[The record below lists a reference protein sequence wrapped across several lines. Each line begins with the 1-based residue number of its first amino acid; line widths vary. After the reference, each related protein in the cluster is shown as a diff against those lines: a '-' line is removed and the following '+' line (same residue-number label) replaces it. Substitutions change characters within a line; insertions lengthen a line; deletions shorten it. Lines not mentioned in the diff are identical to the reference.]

1 VIEQRSIVKR
11 AAIRQKNGM
20 KLEQERIVAAAL
32 ALVNREG
39 LSGFNLRAL
48 ALTLNVRASA
58 LYWHVGSKDE
68 IVARMA
74 KTLYERAFGA
84 APKGANWQ
92 DWLLGFARAFRASL
106 LSQRDSAQIC
116 TVARLLDTNIPALM
130 ERIAAPMV
138 EGGIDKVS
146 AVSMQGA
153 IIAYTL
159 GWVVYEQSS
168 TLHDALEQMYD
179 FTESYE
185 RGLTA
190 MVRGFAADRSKPP

>member
-1 VIEQRSIVKR
+1 
-11 AAIRQKNGM
+11 M

-48 ALTLNVRASA
+48 ALMLNVRASA

-74 KTLYERAFGA
+74 KMLYERAFDA
-84 APKGANWQ
+84 APKGVGWQ
-92 DWLLGFARAFRASL
+92 GWLLGFGRAFRASL
-106 LSQRDSAQIC
+106 LGQRDSAQIC
-116 TVARLLDTNIPALM
+116 TMARLLDTNIPTLM

-138 EGGIDKVS
+138 EGGIDKAS

-153 IIAYTL
+153 VIAYTL

-168 TLHDALEQMYD
+168 TLHDTLEQMYD

>member
-1 VIEQRSIVKR
+1 
-11 AAIRQKNGM
+11 M

-68 IVARMA
+68 IVSRMA
-74 KTLYERAFGA
+74 KTLYERAFVA
-84 APKGANWQ
+84 APKGARWQ
-92 DWLLGFARAFRASL
+92 DWLLGFARAFRTSL
-106 LSQRDSAQIC
+106 LGQRDSAQIC
-116 TVARLLDTNIPALM
+116 TVARLLDTNVPDLM

-138 EGGIDKVS
+138 EGGIDKTS

-168 TLHDALEQMYD
+168 ALHDTLEQMYD

-185 RGLTA
+185 CGLTA
-190 MVRGFAADRSKPP
+190 MVRGFAADRNSPPPTGMTED

>member
-1 VIEQRSIVKR
+1 
-11 AAIRQKNGM
+11 M
-20 KLEQERIVAAAL
+20 KLEQERIVSAAL

-48 ALTLNVRASA
+48 ARTLNVRASA

-68 IVARMA
+68 IVAHMA
-74 KTLYERAFGA
+74 KSLYDRAFEA
-84 APKGANWQ
+84 APKGAPWQ

-106 LSQRDSAQIC
+106 LGQRDSAQIC
-116 TVARLLDTNIPALM
+116 TVARLLDTNIPELM
-130 ERIAAPMV
+130 ERIAAPMMA
-138 EGGIDKVS
+138 GGVDKSS

-153 IIAYTL
+153 VIAYTL

-168 TLHDALEQMYD
+168 TLHDTLEQMYD

-190 MVRGFAADRSKPP
+190 MVRGFADGPDARGGGRPAQLI